1 MLRKHPHV
9 RKKPRQIDAVPQA
22 DRTKFALP
30 LSPTSGVH
38 SCLMPLKM
46 PGIVAGVFKRQRALL
61 SERSLQTKEKAI
73 SWQLQQQARQ
83 P

>member
-9 RKKPRQIDAVPQA
+9 RKKTRQIDAVPQA

-46 PGIVAGVFKRQRALL
+46 PGIVAGVFK
-61 SERSLQTKEKAI
+61 
-73 SWQLQQQARQ
+73 
-83 P
+83 